1 MVTNTDII
9 LFWLNSAERDWKTAR
24 GLFDLKRYDSCLF
37 FCHLALEKILK
48 GLVAQNTK
56 EPVPHIHDL
65 AKLASIAK
73 LKLTEEQIQ
82 QLRVITTFNISAR
95 YDDIKLAFY
104 KKCTGSFTNKHYG
117 IAKKLFIWLKK
128 QYQKM

>member
-1 MVTNTDII
+1 MVTFAEII

-104 KKCTGSFTNKHYG
+104 KKCTEIFTKKHFG
-117 IAKKLFIWLKK
+117 ISKELFIWLKN